1 MDILLTKLISIF
13 EESLNSLF
21 FRLRMLFLES
31 LRTSNFYLDDFLDE
45 ATECAFSE
53 SWSLFSRI
61 SS

>member
-31 LRTSNFYLDDFLDE
+31 LRTSNFYFDDFLDE

-53 SWSLFSRI
+53 S
-61 SS
+61 